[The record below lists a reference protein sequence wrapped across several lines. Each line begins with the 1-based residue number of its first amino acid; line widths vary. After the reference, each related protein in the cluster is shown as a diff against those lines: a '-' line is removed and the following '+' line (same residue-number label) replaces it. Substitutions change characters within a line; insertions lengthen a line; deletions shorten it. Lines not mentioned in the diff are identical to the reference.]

1 MFCRVMGNWAWPLMR
16 TCDTAHGHF
25 PNRPAET
32 LAENSGFEEIT
43 DLLAEYTIFAL
54 NSPKI
59 DVIVPQ

>member
-1 MFCRVMGNWAWPLMR
+1 MR

-54 NSPKI
+54 NPTKI
-59 DVIVPQ
+59 DVLVPQ